1 MFFTPS
7 RSSYSL
13 FVNAWAA
20 YQLVSPLD
28 AYLPAPR
35 VNPHD
40 HQMPLPQPS
49 STPQTAPFPSI
60 LAQHHPRPSRIPS
73 PQVRYPSVPTGHRA
87 ATHRYHAR
95 LRRRC
100 VAKARKVA
108 LQQSCPRL
116 LPIAKRAWSTSRP
129 VARWTVVG
137 LRRANAGSRCW
148 AEYVAPLGSD
158 GCPRCASWLPK
169 GRRIFFLA
177 CFAC

>member
-1 MFFTPS
+1 
-7 RSSYSL
+7 
-13 FVNAWAA
+13 
-20 YQLVSPLD
+20 
-28 AYLPAPR
+28 
-35 VNPHD
+35 
-40 HQMPLPQPS
+40 MPLPQPS
-49 STPQTAPFPSI
+49 STSQTTLLPSI

-73 PQVRYPSVPTGHRA
+73 PQVRYPFVPTGHRA

-108 LQQSCPRL
+108 LQRSCPRL

-129 VARWTVVG
+129 VARWTVIG

-158 GCPRCASWLPK
+158 GCPRCVSWLPK

-177 CFAC
+177 CLLAEQPLGVSGFFWGDLFSSLGSVVLRHSARCQVRVSD